1 MRVPPLSMPAEQ
13 GINWFLV
20 IIHQAAGFEKDLG
33 ILRPFLTR
41 YPRKWGDNKLTR
53 YPRMKDMQPTHKNF
67 QQNVTLIT
75 NG

>member
-1 MRVPPLSMPAEQ
+1 MSMRVPPLSMPAEQ

-20 IIHQAAGFEKDLG
+20 IIHQAAGFDKDLG
-33 ILRPFLTR
+33 ILRPF
-41 YPRKWGDNKLTR
+41 LTR